1 MEVITWKYLMKIKD
15 AVFNPKKSAVI
26 PPITPPKI
34 VPFDVVIL
42 NERVRVGDIGRV
54 VSKMEVGDTTIVPSI
69 QMRNSLHGYMNA
81 SYGKGSLKTRIVK
94 GTETY
99 RCERI
104 K

>member
-15 AVFNPKKSAVI
+15 AVFNAKKSGAI
-26 PPITPPKI
+26 PPIKPPKI
-34 VPFDVVIL
+34 VPFDVTVSNGRI
-42 NERVRVGDIGRV
+42 RTGDLHNLL
-54 VSKMEVGDTTIVPSI
+54 SKIEVGDVTIVPNA
-69 QMRNSLHGYMNA
+69 QMRNRLHSFMNVY
-81 SYGKGSLKTRIVK
+81 YGKKSLKTRIVK

>member
-15 AVFNPKKSAVI
+15 AVFNPKKSGRI

-34 VPFDVVIL
+34 VPFDVVML
-42 NERVRVGDIGRV
+42 NDRVRVGDIGRV
-54 VSKMEVGDTTIVPSI
+54 VSKMEVGDTTIVPNV
-69 QMRNSLHGYMNA
+69 QMRNSLHGYMNQN
-81 SYGKGSLKTRIVK
+81 YGRGSLKTRIVK